1 MGRSPES
8 APLHVMHHRIA
19 RAAVSPRRA
28 GCDRRYAKR
37 FWRAAV
43 VAAILAVASTAN
55 SDDAP
60 PVLSPGQMNGSEIQL
75 ALQKLNVLGRVLYI
89 AAHPDDENT
98 NLMAFWANGSLYDAA
113 YLSVTRG
120 DGGQNLIGPEL
131 GERLGVIRTEE
142 LLDARRIDHARQFF
156 TRAIDFGFSKTAD
169 ETMHIWGHDKI
180 LADVVWIIRNFRPD
194 VIVTRFSPGDEK
206 THGHHTASA
215 ILAQEAFSAAADPNR
230 FPEQLVF
237 VKPWQATR
245 LVWNTS
251 PFFFT
256 NRNLPFDPTGLTVLE
271 AGGYNPLLGKAYTE
285 IAAASIS
292 MHKSQGV
299 GGAPRRGARKEY
311 FKPLEGKPMTSSLFE
326 GVDTTWSRVPNS
338 ESVAAQGH
346 QIISKF
352 NPADPAAS
360 VPELLK
366 LRQAMS
372 GIQDDSWIAEK
383 KAQLDKI
390 IAACLGLHV
399 EASTATETFTP
410 GQTATIKLEA
420 INRSNVPVT
429 LQEARF
435 PNTGDSNKVDAALPS
450 NELVTKDLS
459 YRIPDNAPYSQP
471 YWLRKPETLGT
482 FAVDDQKLIGLPE
495 NSPALPIEVVLQVS
509 GHELRYTV
517 DTKYRPV
524 DTVPTEVPRSLVIA
538 PPVFANVTNN
548 VLVFPT
554 NESKTVSVHVTAATG
569 PVKGELKLTAPQGWE
584 ISPASIPVDLKAGDA
599 EMVAMFS
606 IKPPNENGEG
616 TLRAIVSI
624 DGREYSL
631 ERVRISYPHIGV
643 QTLMPPAQAKLVRSD
658 IQKKGDRIGYIPG
671 AGDDIPESLRQ
682 IGYSVKILSEPEI
695 TAKNLAQFSAVV
707 LGIRAYNTQDRISNW
722 LPELFA
728 YVNEGGVVIAQYNT
742 LADLKTNQFG
752 PYPLEISR
760 DRVTDENAQVRVL
773 APDNPLMNIPNKIT
787 PKDFD
792 GWVQERGLYFPNKWD
807 PAWTPILS
815 CNDPKEKPLDGG
827 LLVAKSGKGF
837 FVYTSYSWFRQLPAG
852 VPGAYRLFANMLAL
866 GQ

>member
-1 MGRSPES
+1 MRRSERES
-8 APLHVMHHRIA
+8 APLHMTHH
-19 RAAVSPRRA
+19 SFTP
-28 GCDRRYAKR
+28 C
-37 FWRAAV
+37 WRAAV
-43 VAAILAVASTAN
+43 VIAILAIASTAHPA
-55 SDDAP
+55 DAP
-60 PVLSPGQMNGSEIQL
+60 PLLSSDQMNASEIQL

-142 LLDARRIDHARQFF
+142 LVDARRIDHARQFF

-169 ETMHIWGHDKI
+169 ETLHIWDHDKI
-180 LADVVWIIRNFRPD
+180 LADVVWVIRNFRPD
-194 VIVTRFSPGDEK
+194 VIVTRFSPEDDK

-215 ILAQEAFSAAADPNR
+215 ILAQEAFSAAADPKR
-230 FPEQLVF
+230 FPEQLAF

-256 NRNLPFDPTGLTVLE
+256 NRNLPFDPTGLTMLE

-311 FKPLEGKPMTSSLFE
+311 FKPLKGQAMTNSLFE
-326 GVDTTWSRVPNS
+326 GIDTTWSRVANS
-338 ESVAAQGH
+338 ESVATQIS

-372 GIQDDSWIAEK
+372 GIQDESWIAEK

-420 INRSNVPVT
+420 INRSNIPVT

-435 PNTGDSNKVDAALPS
+435 PNTGDSKKIDAALPP

-459 YRIPDNAPYSQP
+459 YKILNDAPYSQP
-471 YWLRKPETLGT
+471 YWLRNPQKLGT
-482 FAVDDQKLIGLPE
+482 FTVDDQKLIGLPE
-495 NSPALPIEVVLQVS
+495 NPPALPVEVVLQVS
-509 GHELRYTV
+509 GQELRYTV
-517 DTKYRPV
+517 HTKYRTV
-524 DTVPTEVPRSLVIA
+524 DTLPTEVPRPLVIA
-538 PPVFANVTNN
+538 PPVFVN
-548 VLVFPT
+548 LVDSVVVFAT
-554 NESKTVSVHVTAATG
+554 NEPKPVSVRVAAATG
-569 PVKGELKLTAPQGWE
+569 PVKGQLKLAVPQGWE
-584 ISPASIPVDLKAGDA
+584 VTPASIPIDLKAADA
-599 EMVAMFS
+599 EMVATFS

-616 TLRAIVSI
+616 TLRAIVSA
-624 DGREYSL
+624 DGRDYSL

-643 QTLMPPAQAKLVRSD
+643 QTLMPPAEAKLVRAD
-658 IQKKGDRIGYIPG
+658 ILKKGERIGYIPG
-671 AGDDIPESLRQ
+671 AGDDVPESLTQ
-682 IGYSVKILSEPEI
+682 IGYSVKMLSEPEI
-695 TAKNLAQFSAVV
+695 TARNLAQFSAVV

-722 LPELFA
+722 LPDLFA

-773 APDNPLMNIPNKIT
+773 APDNPLMNLPNKIT
-787 PKDFD
+787 PKDFE

-815 CNDPKEKPLDGG
+815 CNDSKEKPLDGG

-852 VPGAYRLFANMLAL
+852 VPGAYRLFANMLSLAK
-866 GQ
+866 

>member
-1 MGRSPES
+1 MGRSQPRS
-8 APLHVMHHRIA
+8 APPRVMHRGI
-19 RAAVSPRRA
+19 
-28 GCDRRYAKR
+28 KR
-37 FWRAAV
+37 CWRAAV
-43 VAAILAVASTAN
+43 VVAILAVASTVN
-55 SDDAP
+55 SAEAP
-60 PVLSPGQMNGSEIQL
+60 PLLSSEQMSASEIQL

-98 NLMAFWANGSLYDAA
+98 NLVALWANGSLYDAA
-113 YLSVTRG
+113 YLSITRG

-142 LLDARRIDHARQFF
+142 LLDARRIDHGKQFF

-169 ETMHIWGHDKI
+169 ETMRIWDHNKI
-180 LADVVWIIRNFRPD
+180 LSDVVWVIRNFRPD
-194 VIVTRFSPGDEK
+194 VIVTRFSPEDQK

-215 ILAQEAFSAAADPNR
+215 VLAREAFSAAADSNR
-230 FPEQLVF
+230 FPDQLAF
-237 VKPWQATR
+237 VKPWHATR

-251 PFFFT
+251 PFFFAS
-256 NRNLPFDPTGLTVLE
+256 RNLPFDPTGLTVLE

-285 IAAASIS
+285 IAAASLS

-299 GGAPRRGARKEY
+299 GSPPRRGARKEY
-311 FKPLEGKPMTSSLFE
+311 FKPLEGQPMTSSLFE
-326 GVDTTWSRVPNS
+326 GVDTSWSRVANS
-338 ESVAAQGH
+338 ESVAAEIRQT
-346 QIISKF
+346 ISKF

-372 GIQDDSWIAEK
+372 GIRDDSWIAEK

-399 EASTATETFTP
+399 EASTATEAFTP
-410 GQTATIKLEA
+410 GQTAAIKLEA

-429 LQEARF
+429 LQEVRF
-435 PNTGDSNKVDAALPS
+435 PNSGDSNKIDAALPS

-459 YRIPDNAPYSQP
+459 HRIPDDAPYSQP
-471 YWLRKPETLGT
+471 YWLRKRATLGA

-495 NSPALPIEVVLQVS
+495 NPPALPVEIVLQMN
-509 GHELRYTV
+509 GQELRYLL
-517 DTKYRPV
+517 DTKYRTVDPV
-524 DTVPTEVPRSLVIA
+524 AGEVRSRVVIS
-538 PPVFANVTNN
+538 PPVFVN
-548 VLVFPT
+548 VLNSAFVFAT
-554 NESKTVSVHVTAATG
+554 NQPKPVSVRVTAATG
-569 PVKGELKLTAPQGWE
+569 PVKGELKLVAPQGWE
-584 ISPASIPVDLKAGDA
+584 VSPASIPVDLKAADA
-599 EMVAMFS
+599 EMVATFS
-606 IKPPNENGEG
+606 VKPPNQNGEG

-624 DGREYSL
+624 DGRDYSL

-643 QTLMPPAQAKLVRSD
+643 QTLMPPAQATLVRAD
-658 IQKKGDRIGYIPG
+658 ILKKGERIGYIPG
-671 AGDDIPESLRQ
+671 AGDDVPESLRQ
-682 IGYSVKILSEPEI
+682 IGYSVKMLSEPEI

-722 LPELFA
+722 LPELFD
-728 YVNEGGVVIAQYNT
+728 YVKEGGVAIAQYNT

-773 APDNPLMNIPNKIT
+773 APNHPLMNIPNKIT

-837 FVYTSYSWFRQLPAG
+837 FIYTSYSWFRQLPAG
-852 VPGAYRLFANMLAL
+852 VPGAYRLFANMLSL
-866 GQ
+866 EK

>member
-1 MGRSPES
+1 MRRSSKS
-8 APLHVMHHRIA
+8 ARLGVVHHSVA
-19 RAAVSPRRA
+19 RSAVKD
-28 GCDRRYAKR
+28 CRYRKR
-37 FWRAAV
+37 SWRAA
-43 VAAILAVASTAN
+43 IAVAIFAVAGMAN
-55 SDDAP
+55 SADMPPLLSQEQMDA
-60 PVLSPGQMNGSEIQL
+60 SEIQL

-113 YLSVTRG
+113 YLSITRG

-142 LLDARRIDHARQFF
+142 LLDARRIDHAKQFF
-156 TRAIDFGFSKTAD
+156 TRAIDFGFSKTA
-169 ETMHIWGHDKI
+169 EESMRIWNHDKI
-180 LADVVWIIRNFRPD
+180 LADVVWVIRNFRPD
-194 VIVTRFSPGDEK
+194 VIVTRFSPEDEK

-215 ILAQEAFSAAADPNR
+215 ILATEAFSAAADPNR
-230 FPEQLVF
+230 FPDQLAF

-271 AGGYNPLLGKAYTE
+271 AGGYNSLLGKAYTE

-299 GGAPRRGARKEY
+299 GGLPRRGARKEY
-311 FKPLEGKPMTSSLFE
+311 FKPLKGQSMTSSLFE
-326 GVDTTWSRVPNS
+326 GVDTSWSRLANS
-338 ESVAAQGH
+338 ESIAAEIG

-360 VPELLK
+360 VPELLN
-366 LRQAMS
+366 LRKAMS
-372 GIQDDSWIAEK
+372 GIQDVSWIAEK
-383 KAQLDKI
+383 KADLDKI
-390 IAACLGLHV
+390 VAACLGLHV

-410 GQTATIKLEA
+410 GQTAAIKVEA

-429 LQEARF
+429 LQEVRF
-435 PNTGDSNKVDAALPS
+435 PNTGESNKIDATLPS

-459 YRIPDNAPYSQP
+459 CRIPDDAPYSQP
-471 YWLRKPETLGT
+471 YWLRKPRTLGT
-482 FAVDDQKLIGLPE
+482 FTVDDQKLIGLPE
-495 NSPALPIEVVLQVS
+495 NPPALPVEIVLQVN
-509 GHELRYTV
+509 GQELRYIV
-517 DTKYRPV
+517 DTQYRTADAV
-524 DTVPTEVPRSLVIA
+524 AGELPRPLVIT
-538 PPVFANVTNN
+538 PPAFVN
-548 VLVFPT
+548 VLDSVIVFPT
-554 NESKTVSVHVTAATG
+554 NQPKPVSVRVTAATG
-569 PVKGELKLTAPQGWE
+569 PVKGELKLATPQGWE
-584 ISPASIPVDLKAGDA
+584 VSPASIPVDLKAA
-599 EMVAMFS
+599 NSEMVATFS
-606 IKPPNENGEG
+606 VKPPNQNSEG

-624 DGREYSL
+624 DGRDYSL

-643 QTLMPPAQAKLVRSD
+643 QTLMPPAEVKLVRAD
-658 IQKKGDRIGYIPG
+658 IHKKGEHIGYIPG
-671 AGDDIPESLRQ
+671 AGDDVPESLRQ

-695 TAKNLAQFSAVV
+695 TAKNLTQFSAVV

-728 YVNEGGVVIAQYNT
+728 YVKNGGLAIAQYNT
-742 LADLKTNQFG
+742 LADLKTNQLG

-773 APDNPLMNIPNKIT
+773 APNHPLMKVPNKIT

-827 LLVAKSGKGF
+827 LLVVKSGKGF
-837 FVYTSYSWFRQLPAG
+837 FIYTSYSWFRQLPAG
-852 VPGAYRLFANMLAL
+852 VPGAYRLFANMLSL
-866 GQ
+866 EK